1 MMLAYLAEH
10 YNGEFIPLKEISE
23 RQDISKKYLEQIVP
37 MFAGSDLLRAERGAQ
52 GGYMLGRSPDK
63 ISVGDILRITE
74 GSLAPVDPDSCDIH
88 SPELAVMPVWND
100 LADTI
105 SDFLDGIT
113 LQDIADRQRESY
125 ANDYF
130 I

>member
-10 YNGEFIPLKEISE
+10 YNGEYIPLKEISE
-23 RQDISKKYLEQIVP
+23 RQDISKKYLEQITPV
-37 MFAGSDLLRAERGAQ
+37 FSGSGLIRAGRGAQ

-63 ISVGDILRITE
+63 ITLGDILRITE
-74 GSLAPVDPDSCDIH
+74 GSLAPVDPDDASA
-88 SPELAVMPVWND
+88 SEASMMPIWQGLED
-100 LADTI
+100 AL
-105 SDFLDGIT
+105 SSYLDSIT
-113 LQDIADRQRESY
+113 LQDIAERQREAY